1 MASSATT
8 DRTIV
13 TRRPSF
19 GPTFAELDRHFAAD
33 ADVVMSHAIAVLS
46 AVFPDGEDYFV
57 RTVRAVRDE
66 ITDPDLLRK
75 VAGFIGQE
83 ALHGREHRALNDR
96 LAELG
101 YPTKRIERFVR
112 WGLGTRERLL
122 PSHANLASTA
132 ALEHITATIA
142 EVILRDDEARR
153 LVGSPEVLDLLL
165 WHAVEECEHKAVA
178 FDVYRAVG
186 GSERTRVLVMNA
198 TLAGFIVG
206 MTLQLL
212 GSLVR
217 DPAVRERGRLVESA
231 RRFLGSPF
239 LRRSTWRR
247 FLDYNRHDFHPDD
260 HDTDALLAGWREEL
274 FGADGRLNDKL
285 TSAA

>member
-1 MASSATT
+1 MASSAPT
-8 DRTIV
+8 DRSIV
-13 TRRPSF
+13 TRRLSF
-19 GPTFAELDRHFAAD
+19 GPTFAELDRYFAAD
-33 ADVVMSHAIAVLS
+33 ADLVMSHAIAVLS

-66 ITDPDLLRK
+66 ITDADLKRQ

-112 WGLGTRERLL
+112 WGLHTRERLL
-122 PSHANLASTA
+122 PPHANLASTA

-231 RRFLGSPF
+231 RRFRGSPF

-247 FLDYNRHDFHPDD
+247 LRDYNRPDFHPDD
-260 HDTDALLAGWREEL
+260 HDTDALLDDWRERL
-274 FGADGRLNDKL
+274 FGPGGRLVAVVG
-285 TSAA
+285 AA